1 MSGMP
6 GMNGTV
12 VGAART
18 AVAGV
23 MPPLGDA
30 RSQPVRVDAPD
41 PEVRPKAGRRRFST
55 EYKLRVLEQA
65 EQCGPG
71 EVGALL
77 RREGLYSS
85 HLTLWRRQ
93 RAAGALQTGKKR
105 AAADLQQALR
115 QLVAAEREIR
125 HLKQRLERAETILT
139 VQKKLS
145 TLLQLG
151 SQDLGNF

>member
-1 MSGMP
+1 
-6 GMNGTV
+6 MNGTV

-18 AVAGV
+18 ATAELAL
-23 MPPLGDA
+23 PGDA
-30 RSQPVRVDAPD
+30 RSQPVRVVDAPD
-41 PEVRPKAGRRRFST
+41 PEVRPKASRRRFTT
-55 EYKLRVLEQA
+55 EYKLRILDQA

-85 HLTLWRRQ
+85 HLTIWRRQ
-93 RAAGALQTGKKR
+93 RAAGALQAGKKR
-105 AAADLQQALR
+105 APASAELQQALR
-115 QLVAAEREIR
+115 QLAAAERDNR
-125 HLKQRLERAETILT
+125 RLKQRLERAETILA